1 MDLMQF
7 ACFCG
12 RPLQFFPSIRHG
24 FTLDGRFLTA
34 GHCPE
39 DGWVGSDGRN
49 LAVSVTPMRDD
60 A

>member
-1 MDLMQF
+1 MQLF

-12 RPLQFFPSIRHG
+12 RPLQFFPSTPRG
-24 FTLDGRFLTA
+24 YAADWRFLTA

-39 DGWVGSDGRN
+39 HGWVGSDGRN
-49 LAVSVTPMRDD
+49 LAVPVTPMRDD